1 MQKDENQ
8 CEKVPVIY
16 KLIHVLTVCTN
27 NAIFTFIVVRFFV
40 RGGVGGGPRDGQKIG
55 KNCLRGPRE
64 IKFGNHCPKPDS
76 MVPSY

>member
-1 MQKDENQ
+1 MQTK
-8 CEKVPVIY
+8 CEKIPVIY
-16 KLIHVLTVCTN
+16 KLMHVGLLY
-27 NAIFTFIVVRFFV
+27 ARIMLFFTFIVVRFFV